1 MIRGA
6 ALAALVVASACG
18 GDDGDA
24 PGAVVVTDAWAR
36 STPAGTTVGAVYF
49 TVEGGDSDALV
60 GASVDPAVAGAVE
73 LHMTMLAGDPTM
85 TTGVASGEA
94 TMHPVPEIA
103 LPVALEPGSW
113 HLMLVGLADPLQA
126 GETFDLTLDFAV
138 AADQVVT
145 VDVRDQAP

>member
-1 MIRGA
+1 
-6 ALAALVVASACG
+6 
-18 GDDGDA
+18 
-24 PGAVVVTDAWAR
+24 
-36 STPAGTTVGAVYF
+36 
-49 TVEGGDSDALV
+49 
-60 GASVDPAVAGAVE
+60 
-73 LHMTMLAGDPTM
+73 M

-145 VDVRDQAP
+145 VDVRHQAP